1 MRYTSNCGMAL
12 VALASLAA
20 CGAPDEPATTSPAR
34 PAADDAGPVGSRC
47 TPPAGAAASDLLK
60 VAVIPKGSTGEF
72 WKSVHA
78 GAVKAELELEGVQ
91 TIWKGPTKED
101 DREQQINVVESF
113 VSTGVDGIVLAP
125 LDDVAMI
132 GPVRDAVEQ
141 EIPVV
146 IMDSGLEAEPCRDYA
161 SFVATDNYVGGR
173 KAARHLAELLDGEG
187 RVLLLRYMVGHASTT
202 QREEG
207 FLDVIAEEYPSLQVV
222 SSDQYSG
229 PTTESAYA
237 EAESLLARFPELDGI
252 FCPNET
258 STFGMLLALRDAG
271 RAGTARFIGFD
282 SSEKLVDALGEGD
295 IDGLVLQDP
304 LQMGYVAVKT
314 LVDYLRGNGV
324 SVRIDT
330 GSVVATRENMDEPRI
345 GELLAPPIGQF
356 LE

>member
-1 MRYTSNCGMAL
+1 MRHGIDWGIVLT
-12 VALASLAA
+12 LAVSLAA
-20 CGAPDEPATTSPAR
+20 CGTPEAPPPGSASRPRAAEAHEAGSQCAPPATAPR
-34 PAADDAGPVGSRC
+34 
-47 TPPAGAAASDLLK
+47 SDLLK

-78 GAVKAELELEGVQ
+78 GAVKAELELAGVQ
-91 TIWKGPTKED
+91 AIWKGPTKED

-132 GPVRDAVEQ
+132 GPVRDAVAQ

-173 KAARHLAELLDGEG
+173 KAARHLAELLGGDG

-207 FLDVIAEEYPSLQVV
+207 FLDVIAEEYPELQVV

-237 EAESLLARFPELDGI
+237 ESESLLARFPELDGI
-252 FCPNET
+252 FCPNES

-271 RAGTARFIGFD
+271 RAGSARFVGFD
-282 SSEKLVDALGEGD
+282 SSEKLVDALRDGD
-295 IDGLVLQDP
+295 VDGLVLQDP
-304 LQMGYVAVKT
+304 LQMGYLAVTT
-314 LVDYLRGNGV
+314 LVDYLRGEAV
-324 SVRIDT
+324 SARIDT

-345 GELLAPPIGQF
+345 RELLVPPIGQY